1 MLTWLQ
7 VYQSHEPQA
16 KCGQSPGRAATG
28 TRGFLEESARL
39 WGGRLH
45 RAEVEI
51 VVATAVIEISLVVKV
66 FSHRSS
72 SNSSNSSSNNG
83 SISSGKSISNRIVA
97 VVIEQ
102 QLKIHTQHLRAATV
116 VSTSHTLTHSALPL
130 APLSTIS
137 PSHR

>member
-45 RAEVEI
+45 REVEI

-83 SISSGKSISNRIVA
+83 SGKSISNRIVA